1 MPLPN
6 WQLFDRLRAFLRKAN
21 LFRQDNLF
29 QDQTAPDRI
38 ISGGDFIEFSKH
50 AGLLEQTNLQI
61 NRLER
66 YKDYDMMDEVGEITL
81 AMDLYAD
88 ESSLIDPERKH
99 AIIVRSKNKKIKEVV
114 EDFLYNTL
122 LIDRDIRPM
131 IRYLCKYGDYAAE
144 MVPTKNRDGLAS
156 LRFINIYNFTRV
168 QTKFGDLVGF
178 YYQDPNTMTPYFLH
192 PWQVSHMRLT
202 SFEQIYHPYGKCGSI
217 YSRIKTPTG
226 SIALR
231 DIQIGDQVFSFDEK
245 TQKPVITR
253 VLDKVLNGKK
263 KTLII
268 KTKHRSIQVTPEHP
282 LLAIKKDNF
291 IQERVFVAASDRNQA
306 HFEIKNKRDVHNKK
320 YILAQDLKLHD
331 KLILPKFHDD
341 GIEIPMEIGECETNN
356 SNNKKLSF
364 KSFVDVDFAKL
375 MGFLIGD
382 GWINNDN
389 LHIAEGEHSEINQ
402 KYKDIIRLFGYD
414 QDPYHKPGE
423 ISKYGYFKYCSVML
437 ARTCKNMGLVGRCFE
452 KRIPKWV
459 FVAKE
464 EIKKAFIDGLVDSDG
479 SINIDKCGC
488 TRFQIELTSE
498 ELVKDLKV
506 LLDQVNIKCGNI
518 SKRSRPDPV
527 VIFDGEEYQRRDSWI
542 LYWYDAKMASGD
554 LLHFGKRRTKY
565 DNNSDD
571 YLVESIISIE
581 DGGEV
586 EVGDIQVDSDY
597 HNFIADGV
605 VIHNSLLDGSR
616 KDFKRLRLMEDA
628 ALIYRITRAPEK
640 RIFSIPIGQI
650 PSNQIYLYLT
660 EIARQFKKHK
670 FVDPA
675 TGQVNERYSP
685 LIQED
690 DFFLPKRP
698 DGTGPEV
705 STLPG
710 AQNLDQIEDILYFK
724 KKMIAGLKIPFSRVG
739 IGEQTESDGRS
750 LSSVSPE
757 FAKATQWVQ
766 REMVTG
772 LRKVCVV
779 HLALQGYSIQEIKSF
794 DLSMTAA
801 SAIDELYRI
810 ETWNTRADIIGTL
823 KESGLFPDD
832 WILERFTDMTRDEID
847 QLQRDNEE
855 KVATQAASQE
865 PAAPEDILSMG
876 EAVDN
881 DDQKLINE
889 YKDYEKRIYG
899 RKIVLPDLDEKPL
912 KYRKDPIL
920 ENASVEW
927 YVNNNE
933 MDGLPSREE
942 NTLLVESTIPKNEIK
957 EVRKQYE
964 LLLSYNGTPNENI
977 QRVADSVEEGKQVL
991 SEDTGDQIQESDLPQ
1006 K

>member
-192 PWQVSHMRLT
+192 PWQVAHMRLT
-202 SFEQIYHPYGKCGSI
+202 SFEQIYHPYGK
-217 YSRIKTPTG
+217 
-226 SIALR
+226 
-231 DIQIGDQVFSFDEK
+231 
-245 TQKPVITR
+245 
-253 VLDKVLNGKK
+253 
-263 KTLII
+263 
-268 KTKHRSIQVTPEHP
+268 
-282 LLAIKKDNF
+282 
-291 IQERVFVAASDRNQA
+291 
-306 HFEIKNKRDVHNKK
+306 
-320 YILAQDLKLHD
+320 
-331 KLILPKFHDD
+331 
-341 GIEIPMEIGECETNN
+341 
-356 SNNKKLSF
+356 
-364 KSFVDVDFAKL
+364 
-375 MGFLIGD
+375 
-382 GWINNDN
+382 
-389 LHIAEGEHSEINQ
+389 
-402 KYKDIIRLFGYD
+402 
-414 QDPYHKPGE
+414 
-423 ISKYGYFKYCSVML
+423 
-437 ARTCKNMGLVGRCFE
+437 
-452 KRIPKWV
+452 
-459 FVAKE
+459 
-464 EIKKAFIDGLVDSDG
+464 
-479 SINIDKCGC
+479 
-488 TRFQIELTSE
+488 
-498 ELVKDLKV
+498 
-506 LLDQVNIKCGNI
+506 
-518 SKRSRPDPV
+518 
-527 VIFDGEEYQRRDSWI
+527 
-542 LYWYDAKMASGD
+542 
-554 LLHFGKRRTKY
+554 
-565 DNNSDD
+565 
-571 YLVESIISIE
+571 
-581 DGGEV
+581 
-586 EVGDIQVDSDY
+586 
-597 HNFIADGV
+597 
-605 VIHNSLLDGSR
+605 SLLDGSR

-650 PSNQIYLYLT
+650 PSNQIYMYLT

-670 FVDPA
+670 FVDPT

-855 KVATQAASQE
+855 KAAVQAASQE
-865 PAAPEDILSMG
+865 PAAPEDILTMG
-876 EAVDN
+876 EAVD
-881 DDQKLINE
+881 DEDQKLINE

-899 RKIVLPDLDEKPL
+899 RKIVIPDEAEKPL
-912 KYRKDPIL
+912 KYRKDPIF
-920 ENASVEW
+920 ENASLEW

-933 MDGLPSREE
+933 IDGLPSRDE
-942 NTLLVESTIPKNEIK
+942 NTLLVESKVPISEIK

-964 LLLSYNGTPNENI
+964 ILLSYNGVPNENI
-977 QRVADSVEEGKQVL
+977 QRMANSVEEGKQVL
-991 SEDTGDQIQESDLPQ
+991 SEDTSDQIQESDLPQ